1 MDIVKVKLNELTEAS
16 YNPRVTLTPEMDE
29 YKKLKRSIEE
39 FGYVEPLVVNKR
51 NNVVIGGHQRLSV
64 LHDLGYDVAE
74 CVYVDLNENDE
85 KALNLALNK
94 INGEWDNVKL
104 NEILNQLKVED
115 YDITL
120 TGFDDLSE
128 LETDLPDNLDDY
140 FRELDEQ
147 EEKKRNKIYIQIGK
161 KIKIEIN
168 ESELDKIDETY
179 RKIGDVKFKELL
191 GCDIQ

>member
-1 MDIVKVKLNELTEAS
+1 MEIVKVKLNELTEAS

-39 FGYVEPLVVNKR
+39 FGYVEPL
-51 NNVVIGGHQRLSV
+51 VVIGGHQRLSV